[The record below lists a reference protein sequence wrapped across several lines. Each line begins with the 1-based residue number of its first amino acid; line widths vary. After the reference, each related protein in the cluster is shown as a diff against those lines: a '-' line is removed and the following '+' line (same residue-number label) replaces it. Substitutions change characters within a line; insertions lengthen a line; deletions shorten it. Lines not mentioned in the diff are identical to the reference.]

1 MNYFLRRTIVVF
13 LTCLVLAA
21 CSSDKK
27 RNVDFLPPISIQIPY
42 EIKGEPELVKVI
54 NSSEKAI
61 NELSDNLEQLIV
73 DSKEV
78 LDKKEGEEISL
89 MENLKVGQLMVE
101 FVSNSTELGKLI
113 DDFDNYKKE
122 QEAQG
127 LLDDTQVKALE
138 KVGASFAKSKPQFNK
153 KYENYYN

>member
-1 MNYFLRRTIVVF
+1 MNYFLKRTIILF
-13 LTCLVLAA
+13 LSGLVLVA

-27 RNVDFLPPISIQIPY
+27 RNADFLPPISIQIPD
-42 EIKGEPELVKVI
+42 EIKGETELVKVI

-78 LDKKEGEEISL
+78 LDKKEEEERSL
-89 MENLKVGQLMVE
+89 MDNLKVGKLMVE
-101 FVSNSTELGKLI
+101 FVSNSSELGELI

-127 LLDDTQVKALE
+127 LINDAQVKALE
-138 KVGASFAKSKPQFNK
+138 KVGDSFEKRMQQINK
-153 KYENYYN
+153 KYEHYYN

>member
-1 MNYFLRRTIVVF
+1 MNYFLKRTIVIS
-13 LTCLVLAA
+13 LISLVLAS

-27 RNVDFLPPISIQIPY
+27 RNADFLPPISIQIPN
-42 EIKGEPELVKVI
+42 EIRGETELVKVI
-54 NSSEKAI
+54 ISSEKAI

-78 LDKKEGEEISL
+78 LDKKEEERSL
-89 MENLKVGQLMVE
+89 MDNLKVGKIMVE

-113 DDFDNYKKE
+113 DDFDTYKKE
-122 QEAQG
+122 QETQG
-127 LLDDTQVKALE
+127 LINDTQLKALE
-138 KVGASFAKSKPQFNK
+138 KVGDSFEKRMQQINK

>member
-1 MNYFLRRTIVVF
+1 MNYFLKRTIILF
-13 LTCLVLAA
+13 LSGLVLVA

-27 RNVDFLPPISIQIPY
+27 RNADFLPPISIQIPD
-42 EIKGEPELVKVI
+42 EIKGETELVKVI

-78 LDKKEGEEISL
+78 LDKKEEERSL
-89 MENLKVGQLMVE
+89 MDNLKVGKLMVE
-101 FVSNSTELGKLI
+101 FVSNSSELGELI

-127 LLDDTQVKALE
+127 LINDAQVKALE
-138 KVGASFAKSKPQFNK
+138 KVGDSFEKRMQQINK
-153 KYENYYN
+153 KYEHYYN

>member
-1 MNYFLRRTIVVF
+1 MNYFLKRTIILF
-13 LTCLVLAA
+13 LTCLVLIA

-27 RNVDFLPPISIQIPY
+27 RNVNFLPPISIQIPD
-42 EIKGEPELVKVI
+42 EIKGEIELVKVI

-78 LDKKEGEEISL
+78 LDKKEEERSL
-89 MENLKVGQLMVE
+89 MDNLKVGKLMVE
-101 FVSNSTELGKLI
+101 FVSNSSELGELI

-127 LLDDTQVKALE
+127 LINDAQVKALE
-138 KVGASFAKSKPQFNK
+138 KVGDSFEKRMQQINK
-153 KYENYYN
+153 KYEHYYN

>member
-1 MNYFLRRTIVVF
+1 MNYFLKRTIILF
-13 LTCLVLAA
+13 LSGLVLVA

-27 RNVDFLPPISIQIPY
+27 RNADFLPPISIQIPD
-42 EIKGEPELVKVI
+42 EIKGETELVKVI

-78 LDKKEGEEISL
+78 LDKKEEERSL
-89 MENLKVGQLMVE
+89 MDNLKVGKLMVE
-101 FVSNSTELGKLI
+101 FVSNSSELGELI

-122 QEAQG
+122 QEAKG
-127 LLDDTQVKALE
+127 LINDNQLKALE
-138 KVGASFAKSKPQFNK
+138 KVGESFEKRMQQINK
-153 KYENYYN
+153 KYEHYYN

>member
-1 MNYFLRRTIVVF
+1 MKKILKRTIVLF
-13 LTCLVLAA
+13 LACLVLAA

-27 RNVDFLPPISIQIPY
+27 RNVDFLPPISIQIPE
-42 EIKGEPELVKVI
+42 EIKGDTELVKVI

-78 LDKKEGEEISL
+78 LDKKEEERSL
-89 MENLKVGQLMVE
+89 MDNLKIGKHMVE
-101 FVSNSTELGKLI
+101 FVSNSSELGKLI

-122 QEAQG
+122 QAAQG
-127 LLDDTQVKALE
+127 LINDTQLKALE
-138 KVGASFAKSKPQFNK
+138 KVGESFSERMKQINK
-153 KYENYYN
+153 KYEHYYN

>member
-1 MNYFLRRTIVVF
+1 MNYFLKRTIILF
-13 LTCLVLAA
+13 LTCLVLIA

-27 RNVDFLPPISIQIPY
+27 RNVNFLPPISIQIPD
-42 EIKGEPELVKVI
+42 EIKGETELVKVI

-78 LDKKEGEEISL
+78 LDKKEEERSL
-89 MENLKVGQLMVE
+89 MDNLKVGKLMVE
-101 FVSNSTELGKLI
+101 FVSNSSELGELI

-127 LLDDTQVKALE
+127 LINDAQVKALE
-138 KVGASFAKSKPQFNK
+138 KVGDSFEKRMQQINK
-153 KYENYYN
+153 KYEHYYN